1 MKLIQLLILLAFPF
15 LLFSQTKTK
24 KTHEKSIW
32 INWGTWS
39 LGGQIGTAHVQNL
52 YSFSNSSNFANPVL
66 TEAKYSDPIFNFKV
80 QNITRFIYWNMD
92 LGWPGLRK
100 VTIEAGSSTAFSG
113 FEGKAR
119 FGRLINIPVAL
130 GGFISKRWGLWA
142 GYNYSLFYLS
152 STEASFVSNPTYN
165 YIDRFRAGDVGLLKA
180 HGISLHTMFWIG
192 KTSLLRFTLAASG
205 AGNPKFDV
213 KGSAIVTEIEYFI
226 AFKANKLSQGIAFR
240 YQSSNVKVTEHPFI
254 GRYNGEPTHL
264 KSPGLGIAFC
274 FDLPE
279 GATHRSSNINK
290 K

>member
-1 MKLIQLLILLAFPF
+1 MKLIQLLILLAFPC

-66 TEAKYSDPIFNFKV
+66 TEAKYSAPIFNFKV
-80 QNITRFIYWNMD
+80 QNITRIFYWNMD

-100 VTIEAGSSTAFSG
+100 VTIETGSSTAFES
-113 FEGKAR
+113 FQGKAR

-130 GGFISKRWGLWA
+130 GGFLTKRWGLWA

-152 STEASFVSNPTYN
+152 SSEASGPYP

-180 HGISLHTMFWIG
+180 HGISFHTMFWIG
-192 KTSLLRFTLAASG
+192 KKSLLRFTLAASG
-205 AGNPKFDV
+205 AGNPKFNV
-213 KGSAIVTEIEYFI
+213 EGSAVVTEFEYFI

-240 YQSSNVKVTEHPFI
+240 YQSSNVKVTDHPFI
-254 GRYNGEPTHL
+254 GRYTGEPTHL